1 LFCVDKSTVR
11 HALEPRGNILEEV
24 NVITSRLFHERHETG
39 AYKILA
45 SVLLSIPPTCLL
57 RNSSPPNPHSPRS
70 SSYPL
75 PLKRLQSDGESSDA
89 NSTPPATPIF
99 QPSVLHP
106 DPTVLVT
113 IISYAHVPP
122 LQPQPDL
129 QYDLRT
135 FPSPSPEKYAS
146 KYDGRGKKAREWV
159 NGEGLYVELLGKVEE
174 EVLTRGRELEQ
185 ETMKEKMESE
195 KAEREENEK
204 AEAEKKAA
212 KEEAP
217 KSAVTEASDSNSD
230 AALVEKME
238 TLGVEEAEPQDIP
251 PKVLRIGVSS
261 EMGRDRSVAFVEEL
275 GRKKWPVEWAV
286 CYIGMS
292 ISSGVCARARPEAA
306 RKAAEGRT

>member
-1 LFCVDKSTVR
+1 MSATQ
-11 HALEPRGNILEEV
+11 LEPAKSALSSFVVVSTPAEETPV
-24 NVITSRLFHERHETG
+24 
-39 AYKILA
+39 
-45 SVLLSIPPTCLL
+45 
-57 RNSSPPNPHSPRS
+57 
-70 SSYPL
+70 
-75 PLKRLQSDGESSDA
+75 SDGDSSDA

-99 QPSVLHP
+99 QPSALHP
-106 DPTVLVT
+106 DPTVLIT
-113 IISYAHVPP
+113 ITSYAHVPP

-146 KYDGRGKKAREWV
+146 KYDGRGKRAREWV

-212 KEEAP
+212 EEEAP
-217 KSAVTEASDSNSD
+217 KSAVTEASDSNSE

-238 TLGVEEAEPQDIP
+238 TLGMEEAEPQDIP

-286 CYIGMS
+286 EVLHRDVDKQRGLRK
-292 ISSGVCARARPEAA
+292 GKARGGEKGGR
-306 RKAAEGRT
+306 RKNVRLNNEE